1 MRLRVLE
8 PDSQMLPARHPPS
21 SPSRWKSCP
30 MSGVVDVGRSDRR
43 PLRPQPAPIPTV
55 AIVLGELPTP
65 NTSQPRRPES
75 AIAGAGLMLTA
86 SGIYLTWWRLRYGK
100 NIGAL
105 IRPNRRRRHEIHRPH
120 AEMGPAIVNVVSRDG
135 RNRRFQTAIVAEV
148 RADVAFSSKRL
159 PIGCGSRSGRSAGG
173 LRNR

>member
-1 MRLRVLE
+1 
-8 PDSQMLPARHPPS
+8 
-21 SPSRWKSCP
+21 

-75 AIAGAGLMLTA
+75 AIAGAGLMRTA

-100 NIGAL
+100 TSARSSDPIVGGVTRYTAHTQKWAPQSL
-105 IRPNRRRRHEIHRPH
+105 
-120 AEMGPAIVNVVSRDG
+120 MLYPA
-135 RNRRFQTAIVAEV
+135 TAAT
-148 RADVAFSSKRL
+148 ADFK
-159 PIGCGSRSGRSAGG
+159 PP
-173 LRNR
+173 